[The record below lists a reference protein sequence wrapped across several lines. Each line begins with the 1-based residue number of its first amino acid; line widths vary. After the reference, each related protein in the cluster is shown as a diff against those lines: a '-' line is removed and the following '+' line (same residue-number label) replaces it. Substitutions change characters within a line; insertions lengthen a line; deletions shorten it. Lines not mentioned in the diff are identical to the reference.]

1 MLPFPAGGG
10 GRGREVDRLTME
22 RVKAMLKDKV
32 LDELESVRG
41 EIESE
46 SDEERMH
53 LEGWEKALLWVL
65 RQIESEAK

>member
-1 MLPFPAGGG
+1 
-10 GRGREVDRLTME
+10 ME

-46 SDEERMH
+46 SEGERMH

-65 RQIESEAK
+65 RQIESEGK

>member
-1 MLPFPAGGG
+1 
-10 GRGREVDRLTME
+10 ME
-22 RVKAMLKDKV
+22 RVKAMLKNKV

>member
-32 LDELESVRG
+32 LEELESVRG

-65 RQIESEAK
+65 RQIESEGK

>member
-1 MLPFPAGGG
+1 
-10 GRGREVDRLTME
+10 
-22 RVKAMLKDKV
+22 MLKDKV

-46 SDEERMH
+46 SDEERTL

>member
-22 RVKAMLKDKV
+22 RVKAMLKNKV